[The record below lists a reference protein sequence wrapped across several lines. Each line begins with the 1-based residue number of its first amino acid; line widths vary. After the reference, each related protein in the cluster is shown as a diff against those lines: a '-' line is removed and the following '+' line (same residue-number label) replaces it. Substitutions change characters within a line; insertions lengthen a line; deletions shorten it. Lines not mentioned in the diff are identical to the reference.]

1 MKLGSLGRIG
11 REVLVNLALPYVIYS
26 LTQPRL
32 GDAGALIASSGPPIL
47 WSVVEFARH
56 RRIDALSVVVLLGLG
71 LSLVAFLGGG
81 SVQFLQLRERL
92 VTVIIGAVFLG
103 SAAIGKPLMYELVR
117 AFLARANDPE
127 LQRVESLRDNSF
139 FKTGMTIMTVVWGV
153 GLLADAA
160 VSIALV
166 YVLPIRIYLVVN
178 SLMGYATIGSLTLWN
193 LWFGRR
199 MRRKGEARLAAQ
211 ALSDPAAPAAASG
224 STRSAGAGSPA
235 ADTG

>member
-26 LTQPRL
+26 LAQPRL

-47 WSVVEFARH
+47 WMVVEFARH

-127 LQRVESLRDNSF
+127 LQRVESLRDNGF

-224 STRSAGAGSPA
+224 STRSSGAGSPA

>member
-1 MKLGSLGRIG
+1 MKLSSLGRIG
-11 REVLVNLALPYVIYS
+11 REVLVNLALPYVIYG
-26 LTQPRL
+26 LAQPRL

-47 WSVVEFARH
+47 WMVVEFARH

-224 STRSAGAGSPA
+224 STRSSGAGSPA

>member
-26 LTQPRL
+26 LAQPRL

-47 WSVVEFARH
+47 WMVVEFARH

-224 STRSAGAGSPA
+224 STRSSGAGSPA